1 MTRPALL
8 AVSGSMSTLSRM
20 IHKPRENFLDN
31 LRRKKCCW
39 CDSELVRPYFVI
51 EQEVRLST
59 EYWHTIVVLCDD
71 CKRGQL
77 ERTYRD
83 SSDWE
88 TTFEQTEWYKLEE
101 GSVKQLRD
109 FIEQKAQRFAPCPDP
124 LSAKCLCDVHWQLT
138 EAAQRLEPLSDDEIR
153 RLHSVAP
160 GTFSF
165 AKDSFPKFE
174 RSN

>member
-1 MTRPALL
+1 
-8 AVSGSMSTLSRM
+8 M
-20 IHKPRENFLDN
+20 IHKPRENFLDS

-88 TTFEQTEWYKLEE
+88 TTFEQTEWYMLEE
-101 GSVKQLRD
+101 ASVKRLRD

-124 LSAKCLCDVHWQLT
+124 LSPKCLCDVHWQLT
-138 EAAQRLEPLSDDEIR
+138 EAAGRLEPLNDDEIKKFGAAVV
-153 RLHSVAP
+153 SV
-160 GTFSF
+160 FSSS
-165 AKDSFPKFE
+165 AVGLPEFE
-174 RSN
+174 RST